1 VKEPF
6 SGRTGGPFFFLP
18 SDYFYSSHAGRNIKS
33 AAKPKTVPQ
42 RFFYEIRVFLQNQAE
57 KPGSSIA
64 IVGKTGA
71 GKTTLVNLLMRF
83 YDVNG
88 GGIRID
94 GIDIRENKTRGC
106 LVMSAAFSSLWSALS
121 RALIDRG

>member
-1 VKEPF
+1 
-6 SGRTGGPFFFLP
+6 
-18 SDYFYSSHAGRNIKS
+18 
-33 AAKPKTVPQ
+33 
-42 RFFYEIRVFLQNQAE
+42 
-57 KPGSSIA
+57 
-64 IVGKTGA
+64 VGKTGA

-94 GIDIRENKTRGC
+94 GIDIRENKTRGW
-106 LVMSAAFSSLWSALS
+106 LVMPTAFSSLWSALS